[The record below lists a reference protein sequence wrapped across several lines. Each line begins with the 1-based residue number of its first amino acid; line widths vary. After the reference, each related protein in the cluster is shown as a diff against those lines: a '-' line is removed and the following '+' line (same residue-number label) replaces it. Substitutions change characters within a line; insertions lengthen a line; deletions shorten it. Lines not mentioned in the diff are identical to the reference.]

1 MKTGS
6 GGSGK
11 IKLSIHN
18 IHVSVLESLISA
30 DPADPFSITIIF
42 ISIYLITF
50 RDLYKIS
57 MILNISQYDKP
68 YLNWYES

>member
-11 IKLSIHN
+11 IKLSIYN
-18 IHVSVLESLISA
+18 IHVSVLESLIFA

-42 ISIYLITF
+42 ITIT
-50 RDLYKIS
+50 L
-57 MILNISQYDKP
+57 
-68 YLNWYES
+68 

>member
-1 MKTGS
+1 MDGWTA
-6 GGSGK
+6 K
-11 IKLSIHN
+11 IKLSISN
-18 IHVSVLESLISA
+18 IYISVLETLISA
-30 DPADPFSITIIF
+30 VTPGTFSITIKF
-42 ISIYLITF
+42 ITIYLITF